1 MKATRLFLAAI
12 AISLFTAACSAT
24 DITAPQSTEPPTEIQ
39 RGMFGSGMG

>member
-12 AISLFTAACSAT
+12 AISLFTACSAT

-39 RGMFGSGMG
+39 RGALGSGMG